1 MEFVAEVKRCA
12 PTQKRHFSNTQ
23 FQAVNVVFNS
33 FDHLSSLGAQWSG
46 LEMSVLLDDVTFP
59 LLIVP
64 RLMYRHAIV
73 SPLDRE

>member
-1 MEFVAEVKRCA
+1 M
-12 PTQKRHFSNTQ
+12 
-23 FQAVNVVFNS
+23 VFKS

-73 SPLDRE
+73 SSLDRE